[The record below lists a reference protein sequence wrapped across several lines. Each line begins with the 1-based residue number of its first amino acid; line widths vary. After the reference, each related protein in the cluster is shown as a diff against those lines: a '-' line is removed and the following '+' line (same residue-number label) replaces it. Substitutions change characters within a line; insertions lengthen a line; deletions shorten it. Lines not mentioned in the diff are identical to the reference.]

1 MNVGVIVGVAE
12 GVGVG
17 DGVGVFEG
25 TGVTLGGTDEGARV
39 GDVFELL
46 PQAVRVKTKKIR
58 ETDLKNIFIS

>member
-12 GVGVG
+12 GVG

-58 ETDLKNIFIS
+58 ETDLKDIFIS